1 MKKLTLF
8 LVLGLIFGSV
18 LTTSAQTIDVSA
30 LQAQIKAL
38 LAQITGLQV
47 QIDQA
52 QGGDTTKWCHTFN
65 TNLGIGNKNSE
76 VISLSQ
82 ALSKE
87 NIPGFVYTG
96 GDVADFDEE
105 MASAVS
111 AFQQKYTSEILTPSG
126 LKYPTGFV
134 GKSTRAKLNSLYGCG
149 TVVPPQQS
157 FTGFLQARDT
167 NIADIY
173 MWGTHT
179 LTVSQKVN
187 CIKAPCPSMPNISYK
202 VKATNDEVYQQL
214 KKYEGNNVT
223 IWGAYEYM
231 NIEGGFYG
239 VIAKSVELT
248 GGYSESIKVLSPNGG
263 EAWTKGTTQTI
274 KWQDNISGGCPPGS
288 SAYGL
293 YCMPPAPRYYDI
305 KLEMYAPYPA
315 SCSGDACTMMYR
327 EPYIIAKNVDTTSYN
342 WSVGKVLDN
351 TVSDGSY
358 TVMVCLAGSQ
368 SQCDS
373 SDSYFK
379 ITSDSATNKPPVI
392 SGVSGPTSLP
402 VNYSGVWTVK
412 AYDPENGNLNYYVVW
427 GDEEQMYLDN
437 TGTSASPTTKSIQQ
451 SATFSHYYSKAG
463 VYNPTFVVNDDK
475 GNSAKTSISVNV
487 GGWYGVNPTG
497 GVPQ

>member
-8 LVLGLIFGSV
+8 LVLGLVFGSV

-38 LAQITGLQV
+38 LSQVTQLQA

-52 QGGDTTKWCHTFN
+52 QGDTTKWCHTFN
-65 TNLGIGNKNSE
+65 TNLGIGNKSSE

-134 GKSTRAKLNSLYGCG
+134 GKSTRAKLNALYGCG

-187 CIKAPCPSMPNISYK
+187 CIKAPCPSMPNVSYK
-202 VKATNDEVYQQL
+202 VKAANDEVYQQL
-214 KKYEGNNVT
+214 KKYENNNVT
-223 IWGAYEYM
+223 IWGTHEYM

-248 GGYSESIKVLSPNGG
+248 GDYSESIKVLSPNGG
-263 EAWTKGTTQTI
+263 ETWTKGTTQTI
-274 KWQDNISGGCPPGS
+274 KWQDNFPVQCPVG
-288 SAYGL
+288 AT
-293 YCMPPAPRYYDI
+293 CMPAPKYYDI
-305 KLEMYAPYPA
+305 KLEPYVA
-315 SCSGDACTMMYR
+315 SYCNGNACTAPAIYAI
-327 EPYIIAKNVDTTSYN
+327 PYTIAKNVYGTSYN
-342 WSVGKVLDN
+342 WSVGKVLDDN
-351 TVSDGSY
+351 ALVSDISY
-358 TVMVCLAGSQ
+358 TIKVCQ
-368 SQCDS
+368 TDTNTNTNTCDS

-402 VNYSGVWTVK
+402 VNYSGIWTVK
-412 AYDPENGNLNYYVVW
+412 AYDPENGSLNYYVVW

-437 TGTSASPTTKSIQQ
+437 TGTSVSPTAKSIQQ

-487 GGWYGVNPTG
+487 GGWFGVNPTG
-497 GVPQ
+497 DVPQ